1 MQSRTIN
8 SYLSRGNGKRRE
20 LSEMSV
26 KRAFES
32 HFKPRASSD
41 HDSAIFSDF
50 YLMICRLGLYL
61 CERED
66 LKLVYQVIGIF

>member
-1 MQSRTIN
+1 MRSRTIN
-8 SYLSRGNGKRRE
+8 SYLSCGNGKRPE

-32 HFKPRASSD
+32 PFKPRASSD
-41 HDSAIFSDF
+41 QNSGIFSDF
-50 YLMICRLGLYL
+50 YLMICRLGLNL

-66 LKLVYQVIGIF
+66 LKLVHQVI